1 MSSTPY
7 PPAGGDPALR
17 GDGGRTP
24 TIAWPG
30 AARVAVSFVLN
41 VEEGAQFALSHGDDR
56 NESVHEV
63 KRELAGAPDLN
74 MTSHF
79 AYGARAGYWR
89 VTNLLHAA
97 GAGLTLNVCG
107 RALEA
112 TPWVGADA
120 RARGFEITAHGW
132 RWEAHAGMDEATER
146 QAIART
152 VATIE
157 RHWGER
163 PRGWHTRASAS
174 VNTRRLL
181 VEAGF
186 DYDSDAYDD
195 DCPHYVSVEGRP
207 HLVLPYAFDTNDMRF
222 FDSHAFVQAE
232 DFARYVCSAYDTLW
246 AEAAGG
252 AARMLSIGLHSR
264 IIGRPARIGALT
276 QILDHLHARGGAWL
290 TRRGDIARHWRTHC
304 PPPA

>member
-1 MSSTPY
+1 VAADPGY
-7 PPAGGDPALR
+7 PPPGGDPALR
-17 GDGGRTP
+17 GYAGRYP
-24 TIAWPG
+24 AVAWPG
-30 AARVAVSFVLN
+30 GARVAVSFVLN
-41 VEEGAQFALSHGDDR
+41 VEEGAQFALSHGDER
-56 NESVHEV
+56 NEPVHEV
-63 KRELAGAPDLN
+63 KRELTGVPDLN

-89 VTNLLHAA
+89 ITHLLHAA

-132 RWEAHAGMDEATER
+132 RWEAHSGMDEATER
-146 QAIART
+146 TTIART
-152 VATIE
+152 VAAIE

-174 VNTRRLL
+174 PNTRRLL

-186 DYDSDAYDD
+186 EYDSDAYDD
-195 DCPHYVSVEGRP
+195 DCPHYVAVDGRP

-222 FDSHAFVQAE
+222 FDSHAFVQAD
-232 DFARYVCSAYDTLW
+232 DFARYVCAAYDTLW
-246 AEAAGG
+246 AEG
-252 AARMLSIGLHSR
+252 AAAPRMMSIGLHSR

-276 QILDHLHARGGAWL
+276 QILDHLRVRGGAWL
-290 TRRGDIARHWRTHC
+290 ARRGDIARHWRTHC